1 MADDSFAV
9 ELVTPEV
16 SLFAGPATAVVL
28 RTSIGALTIMAGHA
42 PFVGDVVPGEVKV
55 ERDGEPTLHVAVHGG
70 YLQVDTSPDAAE
82 GVQGGDESPIPGL
95 QTRATLL
102 LAVAELAEDIDVAR
116 AQEALAVAQQRLDQL
131 RCGRAGGSGA
141 DGDEASVAAEV
152 VVVEAS
158 VRRAEVR
165 LQVAGVTTG

>member
-1 MADDSFAV
+1 MTDSFAV

-16 SLFAGPATAVVL
+16 SLYAGPATAVVL
-28 RTSIGALTIMAGHA
+28 RTSIGALTVMAGHA
-42 PFVGDVVPGEVKV
+42 PFVGDIVPGEVKV
-55 ERDGEPTLHVAVHGG
+55 EREGEATLHVAVHGG

-82 GVQGGDESPIPGL
+82 GIQGGGESPIPGL

-102 LAVAELAEDIDVAR
+102 LGIAEVAGDIDVAR
-116 AQEALAVAQQRLDQL
+116 AQEALAAAQQRLDQL
-131 RCGRAGGSGA
+131 RGGRGSGA

-165 LQVAGVTTG
+165 LQVAGVTTS